1 MDARTPDLR
10 PLRVKLNGPSLI
22 VLEADCGPLSV
33 TLTPKIVLSKLNA
46 ERFLLAM
53 CLSCVEFWVAR
64 GDYCIH
70 SFNSPPRLSYSTC
83 LLFTSGIVLIS
94 HS

>member
-1 MDARTPDLR
+1 MLRLEKPVPGTAIDPRTPDLR
-10 PLRVKLNGPSLI
+10 PLAVKLIGPSLN
-22 VLEADCGPLSV
+22 VLENDWTPLSV
-33 TLTPKIVLSKLNA
+33 TLNPKIVLSKLIH

-70 SFNSPPRLSYSTC
+70 SFK
-83 LLFTSGIVLIS
+83 IVLYFL
-94 HS
+94 